1 MFRRNLITSAI
12 LLMAPLAFSAQS
24 LAESLT
30 VEHRLELLEKA
41 LRETQS
47 ELKKYKDEEKKK
59 YTPATVNRSV
69 STNDQGYAAN
79 PFPTSSAAKPDAVL
93 VKNEEKNASET
104 GSIYS
109 SMTLKDFS
117 KFVKDEIG
125 FSYNGYYDWKDT
137 WMFGTSLT
145 QKFDKGGFNEFSFL
159 VANNSIASNFGRY
172 AGASPFTTFNGR
184 YYGDHT
190 GGTAVRL
197 TSQGE
202 AYIGDHFIV
211 ANAIVYSFGNDIYS
225 YETGAHSDFESIRAV
240 VRPAYI
246 WDQYNQTGVEL
257 GYFTQQ
263 NKDANSNKF
272 NESGYKTTLFHTFK
286 VNTSMLTSRPE
297 IRFYATYIK
306 ALENELDGFTFEDN
320 KDDQFAVGAQAEIWW

>member
-30 VEHRLELLEKA
+30 VEQRLELLEKA

-109 SMTLKDFS
+109 SM
-117 KFVKDEIG
+117 
-125 FSYNGYYDWKDT
+125 
-137 WMFGTSLT
+137 
-145 QKFDKGGFNEFSFL
+145 
-159 VANNSIASNFGRY
+159 
-172 AGASPFTTFNGR
+172 
-184 YYGDHT
+184 
-190 GGTAVRL
+190 RL
-197 TSQGE
+197 C
-202 AYIGDHFIV
+202 
-211 ANAIVYSFGNDIYS
+211 
-225 YETGAHSDFESIRAV
+225 
-240 VRPAYI
+240 
-246 WDQYNQTGVEL
+246 
-257 GYFTQQ
+257 
-263 NKDANSNKF
+263 
-272 NESGYKTTLFHTFK
+272 
-286 VNTSMLTSRPE
+286 
-297 IRFYATYIK
+297 
-306 ALENELDGFTFEDN
+306 
-320 KDDQFAVGAQAEIWW
+320 

>member
-30 VEHRLELLEKA
+30 VEQRLELLEKA

-125 FSYNGYYDWKDT
+125 FSYNGYYRSGW
-137 WMFGTSLT
+137 
-145 QKFDKGGFNEFSFL
+145 
-159 VANNSIASNFGRY
+159 
-172 AGASPFTTFNGR
+172 
-184 YYGDHT
+184 
-190 GGTAVRL
+190 GTA
-197 TSQGE
+197 SHGSPKSW
-202 AYIGDHFIV
+202 AIG
-211 ANAIVYSFGNDIYS
+211 SLGRFGNEYS
-225 YETGAHSDFESIRAV
+225 GWFDFS
-240 VRPAYI
+240 
-246 WDQYNQTGVEL
+246 
-257 GYFTQQ
+257 
-263 NKDANSNKF
+263 
-272 NESGYKTTLFHTFK
+272 
-286 VNTSMLTSRPE
+286 
-297 IRFYATYIK
+297 
-306 ALENELDGFTFEDN
+306 
-320 KDDQFAVGAQAEIWW
+320 